1 MQQRWSR
8 LLFLHWRVDPEPLR
22 AALPA
27 GLHLDLHEGEAWL
40 GIVPF
45 RMERVRPSL
54 LPPLPGLS
62 WFPELNVRTYV
73 HDDRGVPGVWF
84 HSLDCSQPIAV
95 ELARRLFDLP
105 YRHARMSCVE
115 SQGGIDYHCQRR
127 GRSDLARYRYQPAG
141 PARPAAP
148 GSLDFFLAERYLLY
162 AAAPDGRLFSGR
174 VHHEPYLL
182 APADCTEWSALP
194 AAWNQLPTPAGPPQS
209 ALWADRVDV
218 RVYPLRP
225 LVRP

>member
-1 MQQRWSR
+1 MRQRWSR
-8 LLFLHWRVDPEPLR
+8 ILFLHWQVDPEPLR

-27 GLHLDLHEGEAWL
+27 GLELDLHEGKAWL

-73 HDDRGVPGVWF
+73 HDRNGVPGVWF

-95 ELARRLFDLP
+95 ELARRLFHLP

-115 SQGGIDYHCQRR
+115 GPCGIDYHCRRR
-127 GRSDLARYRYQPAG
+127 GESGTARFRYQAAG
-141 PARPAAP
+141 PPRLAEP
-148 GSLDFFLAERYLLY
+148 GSLEFFLAERYLLY

-174 VHHEPYLL
+174 VHHDPYPL
-182 APADCTEWSALP
+182 APADCAEWSPLP
-194 AAWNQLPTPAGPPQS
+194 ASWNRLPTPAGPPES
-209 ALWADRVDV
+209 SLWVDHVDV

-225 LVRP
+225 LGRP